1 LASIWYRDK
10 KPYWPML
17 LNYFKYALRN
27 LLKQRGQTFI
37 NIFGLS
43 FSIAIVIIIFLYV
56 SGELSYNNFHRNAD
70 RIYRLYCSLQTTD
83 AETEFSP
90 YQPAEMAAALQE
102 SVPGVE
108 ATCRLKSTPV
118 FIGLEE
124 EVFQEYVGFVDSTF
138 FQLFSYEFLAGDPQT
153 PLHER
158 KSVVLTES
166 VARKIFKDSL
176 EYLEDAIGRTV
187 IFPERPPFNLYTV
200 TAIIADPPKNTSF
213 RWSVLI
219 PYVNAS
225 IYPRSN
231 DFGGDTYT
239 YVMLDETNNLGRM
252 EESAQALVETIYGEA
267 IRNAIEAG
275 FLKEDDHHF
284 TIRFM
289 PFRDFYLNS
298 DFMWGSYETRGN
310 KKSLYILS
318 SIAVLILLIACFNY
332 IMISIGTALNRVRDF
347 GLMNVVGARR
357 WQVWIQ
363 FLVESFVLTLLSLL
377 LGIILAEQLLP
388 LFNQLADDDLTFSLY
403 SRGGN
408 ILFLLGILLFIVIST
423 STYIGVYLLR
433 RAQPLRFLRREMLSV
448 RRSGIARLSV
458 VLQFFIAISL
468 LISGGMI
475 LKQLD
480 YILNYDVGL
489 DKENTLV
496 LHVDFETQK
505 IQTLKERFLDSPHV
519 RSVTMSD
526 RNFDSGSSSF
536 GVQNPQ
542 GERISIRLLRADS
555 DYLETLGLEL
565 VAGRSFVPDEAQD
578 TIPNVIVNETL
589 VRELELEDPVGERV
603 TLGSDG
609 SAVHVIGVVR
619 DFHFD
624 SMHDEVQPLI
634 LHTFDFNSIWY
645 MFVKAEE
652 DQMQAVLEHCEKVW
666 KEVVPEFAWDYAF
679 MGDILE
685 GQYKDEDRWS
695 RIVAYASGIAI
706 LLSCLGLMGISGI
719 LVARRFKEVGIRK
732 ANGASIG
739 KIIVLLNGELLRWV
753 LLAFVLACPA
763 AWLIMRRWLQDFAY
777 RTEISWWVFA
787 LAGVAALVISI
798 LTITLQIYRV
808 ARQNPVHALRYE

>member
-1 LASIWYRDK
+1 MIWS
-10 KPYWPML
+10 
-17 LNYFKYALRN
+17 YFKYAFRN
-27 LLKQRGQTFI
+27 LLKQRGRTLI

-56 SGELSYNNFHRNAD
+56 SGELSYNNFHTNAE
-70 RIYRLYCSLQTTD
+70 RIYRMYISVKTPD
-83 AETEFSP
+83 SEINYSS
-90 YQPAEMAAALQE
+90 YQPPEFADALKQ

-108 ATCRLKSTPV
+108 ATCRLKSTQV
-118 FIGLEE
+118 YIGLEE
-124 EVFQEYVGFVDSTF
+124 EVFQEQVGFVDSTF
-138 FQLFSYEFLAGDPQT
+138 FQMFTYKFLAGDRET

-158 KSVVLTES
+158 KSVVLSES
-166 VARKIFKDSL
+166 VARKIFKDSVDHL
-176 EYLEDAIGRTV
+176 DNIIGRTV

-200 TAIIADPPKNTSF
+200 TAVIADPPENSSF

-219 PYVNAS
+219 PYVNARV
-225 IYPRSN
+225 YPRSN

-239 YVMLDETNNLGRM
+239 YVMLDETNNMQRLENAGPD
-252 EESAQALVETIYGEA
+252 LVEQIHGEG
-267 IRNAIEAG
+267 IRQAIEAG
-275 FLKEDDHHF
+275 YLKEDEHNFSFH
-284 TIRFM
+284 FM

-318 SIAVLILLIACFNY
+318 SIAGLILLIACFNY

-357 WQVWIQ
+357 WQVFFQ
-363 FLVESFVLTLLSLL
+363 FVVESFVLTLLSLL

-403 SRGGN
+403 SRGMN
-408 ILFLLGILLFIVIST
+408 IVFLAAILFFIVTST
-423 STYIGVYLLR
+423 SLYIGIYLLHK
-433 RAQPLRFLRREMLSV
+433 AQPLRFLRSEMLSV
-448 RRSGIARLSV
+448 RRSGAARISV
-458 VLQFFIAISL
+458 VLQFFIAIAL

-475 LKQLD
+475 LKQLN
-480 YILNYDVGL
+480 YVLNYDVGIS
-489 DKENTLV
+489 KENV
-496 LHVDFETQK
+496 AVIHVDFEMQK
-505 IQTLKERFLDSPHV
+505 ILTLKERFLESPHV

-526 RNFDSGSSSF
+526 RNFNSGSSSF
-536 GVQNPQ
+536 GIQNPQ
-542 GERISIRLLRADS
+542 GERINIRLLRADV

-565 VAGRSFVPDEAQD
+565 IAGRSFFRDEPED
-578 TIPNVIVNETL
+578 TIPSVIVNETL

-609 SAVHVIGVVR
+609 SAVDIIGVIR

-634 LHTFDFNSIWY
+634 LHTFNYNSIWY
-645 MFVKAEE
+645 LFVKVEE
-652 DQMQAVLEHCEKVW
+652 NQMKAVLEHLEAVW
-666 KEVVPEFAWDYAF
+666 MEVVPEFSWEYTF

-685 GQYKDEDRWS
+685 EQYKAEDRWS

-753 LLAFVLACPA
+753 LLAYVLACPV
-763 AWLIMRRWLQDFAY
+763 AWFIARRWLQDFAY
-777 RTEISWWVFA
+777 RTQISWWIFLMA
-787 LAGVAALVISI
+787 GLAAVLISV
-798 LTITLQIYRV
+798 LTITLQIFRV
-808 ARQNPVHALRYE
+808 ARQNPVNALRYE

>member
-1 LASIWYRDK
+1 
-10 KPYWPML
+10 ML

-37 NIFGLS
+37 NMFGLS

-56 SGELSYNNFHRNAD
+56 SGELSYNKFHLNAD
-70 RIYRLYCSLQTTD
+70 RIYRLYISVQTAD
-83 AETEFSP
+83 SETEFSS
-90 YQPAEMAAALQE
+90 YQPAELAAELQE
-102 SVPGVE
+102 TVPGVE

-124 EVFQEYVGFVDSTF
+124 EVFQEHVGFVDSTF
-138 FQLFSYEFLAGDPQT
+138 FQLFSYEFLAGDLQT

-213 RWSVLI
+213 RWSVLV
-219 PYVNAS
+219 PYANANV
-225 IYPRSN
+225 YPRSN

-239 YVMLDETNNLGRM
+239 YVILDETNNLGRM

-267 IRNAIEAG
+267 LRNAVEAG
-275 FLKEDDHHF
+275 FLKEDEHQF
-284 TIRFM
+284 TIHFM

-310 KKSLYILS
+310 KRSLYILS
-318 SIAVLILLIACFNY
+318 SIAALILLIACFNY

-347 GLMNVVGARR
+347 GLMNVVGAHR

-363 FLVESFVLTLLSLL
+363 FVVESFVLTVLSLL

-388 LFNQLADDDLTFSLY
+388 LFNQLADDDMTFSLY
-403 SRGGN
+403 SRASN
-408 ILFLLGILLFIVIST
+408 ILFLMGILLFIVIST
-423 STYIGVYLLR
+423 SSYIGVYLLR

-448 RRSGIARLSV
+448 RRSGVARLSV

-475 LKQLD
+475 LKQLN

-489 DKENTLV
+489 DKENTMV
-496 LHVDFETQK
+496 LHVDFDIQK

-565 VAGRSFVPDEAQD
+565 VAGRSFLRDEAQD

-609 SAVHVIGVVR
+609 SAVDVIGVVR

-652 DQMQAVLEHCEKVW
+652 DQMQAVLEHCEEVW
-666 KEVVPEFAWDYAF
+666 KEVVPEFAWDYTF
-679 MGDILE
+679 MGEILE

-777 RTEISWWVFA
+777 RTAISWWVFA
-787 LAGVAALVISI
+787 LAGLAALVISI
-798 LTITLQIYRV
+798 LTITIQIYRV